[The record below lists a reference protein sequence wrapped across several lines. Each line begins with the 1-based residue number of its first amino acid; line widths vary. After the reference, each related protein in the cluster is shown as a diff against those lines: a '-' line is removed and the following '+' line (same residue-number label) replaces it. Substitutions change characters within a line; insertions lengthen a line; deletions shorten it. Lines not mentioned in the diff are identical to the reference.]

1 MTMDDGILR
10 SVCSVTMSSVP
21 WLLDGVGW
29 LFFNGAPHAGRSWGD
44 PGMLMKGKQLS
55 AESKSGICPL
65 QETKHLK
72 LNGLS
77 ILGIGHHGEEK
88 RYRK

>member
-1 MTMDDGILR
+1 MAHRTPGE
-10 SVCSVTMSSVP
+10 P
-21 WLLDGVGW
+21 WGE
-29 LFFNGAPHAGRSWGD
+29 

-55 AESKSGICPL
+55 AESKSGLCPL

-77 ILGIGHHGEEK
+77 IPVSGHHGEEK
-88 RYRK
+88 R